1 MAKLYRPQWKHFW
14 ITVSPILIAL
24 CVLIGMAR
32 AAEDPKPPTIPAE
45 LQTEIALTQLD
56 ATLAQEDSDKAQALA
71 KAALAKGQAA
81 CGDKYTLTRAGT
93 KLECVAKPVAPQA
106 EPPVK

>member
-1 MAKLYRPQWKHFW
+1 MAKLYCPQWKHFW

-32 AAEDPKPPTIPAE
+32 AADEPKPPTIPAE

-56 ATLAQEDSDKAQALA
+56 AAVAREANDKAQALA
-71 KAALAKGQAA
+71 QSAIAKGQAA
-81 CGDKYTLTRAGT
+81 CGDKYVLTRAGT
-93 KLECVAKPVAPQA
+93 KLECVAKPVVPQA
-106 EPPVK
+106 EAPLP